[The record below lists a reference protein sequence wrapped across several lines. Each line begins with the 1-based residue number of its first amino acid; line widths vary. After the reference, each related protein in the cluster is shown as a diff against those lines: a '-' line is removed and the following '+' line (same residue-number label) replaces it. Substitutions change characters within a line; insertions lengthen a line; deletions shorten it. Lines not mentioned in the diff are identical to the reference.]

1 MITQKTVVTEFVHC
15 HFVSTH
21 MVAKI
26 YQKEPH
32 KGMIKKNRQTEGAQH
47 RLELL
52 NESIEGKCKTKQWQS
67 FTNLMTRELH
77 LVYHRK

>member
-32 KGMIKKNRQTEGAQH
+32 KGMIKKTDKLKEHSTG
-47 RLELL
+47 
-52 NESIEGKCKTKQWQS
+52 
-67 FTNLMTRELH
+67 
-77 LVYHRK
+77 